1 MDYLNLKILITYF
14 SNTGNTEKIAKSMK
28 EGLVDYDVDLIQ
40 AKDVDPSTLNSYD
53 IAFLGSGVYAS
64 RIDKSILTMIKKAV
78 PELPAKFAYFCTHA
92 SLKLFQEPF
101 KRITGVIKKHDCEII
116 GKFDCVGENLGI
128 PLDTQLAMLDNLP
141 EAQREKAIKDM
152 EKMKGR
158 PNEVDFENAK
168 SFAISLV
175 KNL

>member
-1 MDYLNLKILITYF
+1 VDYLKILITYF
-14 SNTGNTEKIAKSMK
+14 SNTENTEKIAKSMK
-28 EGLVDYDVDLIQ
+28 EGLVDYDVDLIL
-40 AKDVDPSTLNSYD
+40 AKDVDPSTLSSYD

-116 GKFDCVGENLGI
+116 GEFDCVGENLGI

-158 PNEVDFENAK
+158 PNEMDLENAK
-168 SFAISLV
+168 NFAISLV